1 MYVYTKCTPPQGCYL
16 LSAPQ
21 YRYLYVSLKYAKAFQ
36 YYITNATSICHML
49 FTLFL
54 YSTWKESFICSK
66 FHFDTSPLENKYPA
80 VSVREDTSKMTL
92 HLKGSEVCKS
102 SQSFSDLIPEF

>member
-1 MYVYTKCTPPQGCYL
+1 
-16 LSAPQ
+16 
-21 YRYLYVSLKYAKAFQ
+21 
-36 YYITNATSICHML
+36 ML

-102 SQSFSDLIPEF
+102 SQSFSVLIPEV